1 MAKDRLKG
9 KKTLKVE
16 GFLEEFEKDGLKDKV
31 DIVDLFAEFGIKL
44 KQKGKSFIGLCPWH
58 DDKNPSLSVDR
69 VKGLYNCF
77 GCGESGDVF
86 SLVEKMKGY
95 DFKEALE
102 YLKTRAG
109 SQALRATPD
118 APAETVKKKSNSE
131 EETHNPKHSKD
142 LSARQ
147 AYTLTDITDY
157 YHKKL
162 YENKAA
168 LSYLEERG
176 IKDSKL
182 YTRFKLGFADGSLFN
197 VCSNGQ
203 KAALKV
209 LGIIRDKG
217 SEHFHGC
224 ITFPILDEQEQA
236 VSMYGRSIEGS
247 RSTPCAECST
257 GSHLYLTGP
266 HKGVFNLKACRVYD
280 VIIIT
285 ESIIDALSLIQL
297 GIENVQPCYG
307 TNGFTEEHLKLLK
320 DNLVKTVIIG
330 FDSDE
335 AGRKAAGTLQ
345 TKLVDEGFKVKTIEP
360 PENKKDWNDYLI
372 AGGSKEEV
380 KKLIT
385 EAPLT
390 QKEQHPFSVD
400 KQGAVYVFTMDELS
414 YRVAGVKELF
424 VQDLKVTI
432 KAEYGKES
440 FYDRLDLYSARSR
453 NSYSTNL
460 GSLFK
465 IEPTRIERDLVR
477 ILEYLENM
485 RDRALSRGEETQ
497 KELTE
502 EERALGNEFLQR
514 KDIYEQIAADMET
527 LGYVGEEVNK
537 QLTYL
542 VAVTRLLG
550 KPLSVYIQAGASS
563 GKSYLLET
571 LRKLLPKDCVKAL
584 TSFSDQS
591 LNYLK
596 DSDFEDKVFIVGE
609 AIHNEIVEAQVR
621 QMQSENELSR
631 LVTLKDPKT
640 GELASRE
647 IRHRVRIAFMMSS
660 TALYLNPENASRCL
674 VLHVDESTEQ
684 TERVLRK
691 QRHKRTF
698 KGRLE
703 ELHTIPE
710 ITRKHRAAQIMLE
723 KLPVF
728 NPFAPCLTFPKI
740 RTTMRRAQEQF
751 LSLIDASCLL
761 RQMQKKRVT
770 KTDPA
775 TGKVVEGIECDIE
788 DYRIAYEL
796 FTRGVLSTHYSDLP
810 EGAKMVYETIRTL
823 VREPAKAQRL
833 KPTEV
838 TFIQKQVREMTM
850 LGADSVRKYIQ
861 LLVSYEYLQVTGGK
875 RHGTRFCYRLR
886 EDKTLVEL
894 DISVIPAP
902 LDMEKRIKQNQKT

>member
-9 KKTLKVE
+9 KKTLKVT

-31 DIVDLFAEFGIKL
+31 DIVDLFYEFGVKL

-58 DDKNPSLSVDR
+58 DDKNPSLSVDKE
-69 VKGLYNCF
+69 KGLYNCF

-86 SLVEKMKGY
+86 SLVEKMKDY
-95 DFKEALE
+95 DFKQALD
-102 YLKTRAG
+102 YLKQRAG
-109 SQALRATPD
+109 SQVLPATPVSS
-118 APAETVKKKSNSE
+118 TVKEPPAYTITTNAKKSE
-131 EETHNPKHSKD
+131 KHNP
-142 LSARQ
+142 
-147 AYTLTDITDY
+147 YTLTDITDY

-203 KAALKV
+203 KDALKA

-217 SEHFHGC
+217 AEHFAGC
-224 ITFPILDEQEQA
+224 ITFPITDEQEQT
-236 VSMYGRSIEGS
+236 VSFYGRAIKDNQ
-247 RSTPCAECST
+247 
-257 GSHLYLTGP
+257 HLYLSGP
-266 HKGVFNLKACRVYD
+266 HKGVFNLKASRVYNE
-280 VIIIT
+280 IIVT

-297 GIENVQPCYG
+297 GIENAQACYG
-307 TNGFTEEHLKLLK
+307 TNGFTAEHLKLLK
-320 DNLVKTVIIG
+320 DNLVKTVVIG
-330 FDSDE
+330 FDSDV

-372 AGGSKEEV
+372 ADGSKEQV

-390 QKEQHPFSVD
+390 QKEQEPFSVD
-400 KQGAVYVFTMDELS
+400 KQGAVYVFTMDELT
-414 YRVAGVKELF
+414 YRVVGVKELF

-453 NSYSTNL
+453 SSYSANL
-460 GSLFK
+460 GSLFRV
-465 IEPTRIERDLVR
+465 EPTRIERDLVR
-477 ILEYLENM
+477 MLEHLEEQ
-485 RDRALSRGEETQ
+485 RDRALSQGEETR

-502 EERALGNEFLQR
+502 EEHTLGYEFLQS
-514 KDIYEQIAADMET
+514 KDIYAQIVTDMEL

-571 LRKLLPKDCVKAL
+571 LRKLLPKTCVKAL

-596 DSDFEDKVFIVGE
+596 DEDFEDKVFIVGE
-609 AIHNEIVEAQVR
+609 AIHNDVVEAQVR

-640 GELASRE
+640 GELQSRE
-647 IRHRVRIAFMMSS
+647 IRHKVRIAFMMSS

-674 VLHVDESTEQ
+674 VLHVDESAEQ
-684 TERVLRK
+684 TERVLKK

-698 KGRLE
+698 KGYIE
-703 ELHTIPE
+703 EANLIPE
-710 ITRKHRAAQIMLE
+710 IIKKHRAAQTLLE

-728 NPFAPCLTFPKI
+728 NPFAPYLTFPKI

-761 RQMQKKRVT
+761 RQLQKERFT

-775 TGKVVEGIECDIE
+775 TGNAVAGIECDIE
-788 DYRIAYEL
+788 DYRIAYVL
-796 FTRGVLSTHYSDLP
+796 FTKGVMGRYYSDLP
-810 EGAKMVYETIRTL
+810 QGAKDLYEIIRRMIKEL
-823 VREPAKAQRL
+823 AAKEKL
-833 KPTEV
+833 KTTEM
-838 TFIQKQVREMTM
+838 TFIQKQVRELTM
-850 LGADSVRKYIQ
+850 LGADSIRKYIQ
-861 LLVSYEYLQVTGGK
+861 LLVGYEYLQVIGGK

-886 EDKTLVEL
+886 EEKAIDEL
-894 DISVIPAP
+894 DISVIPTP
-902 LDMEKRIKQNQKT
+902 EEMEKRINSSKT